1 MKTAITEMFGIK
13 YPIICGAM
21 MWLCKPTLCAAISNA
36 GGMGNLTAAN
46 YETEEGF
53 RNAIRETRKL
63 TDRPFMV
70 GQSIGLIQDVPTC
83 KELLERMVKEAEETL
98 ERVSKLF

>member
-36 GGMGNLTAAN
+36 GGDGKSYRRQL
-46 YETEEGF
+46 
-53 RNAIRETRKL
+53 
-63 TDRPFMV
+63 
-70 GQSIGLIQDVPTC
+70 
-83 KELLERMVKEAEETL
+83 
-98 ERVSKLF
+98 